1 MGISRGK
8 LKPED
13 FKSKVET
20 ILKTLQL
27 PVQVSQE
34 TFKHKN
40 CALNQI
46 HYCIYVF
53 VSVLLCVIQM
63 WTPLTVYVC
72 LRSLWRLVLG
82 STGSQ

>member
-1 MGISRGK
+1 MLYTAAGITGSTKVVFVTIQMGISMGK

-20 ILKTLQL
+20 ILKTLQF

-40 CALNQI
+40 EAWKQI
-46 HYCIYVF
+46 HCVVF
-53 VSVLLCVIQM
+53 MCLSVFYHV
-63 WTPLTVYVC
+63 
-72 LRSLWRLVLG
+72 
-82 STGSQ
+82 